1 MLQLS
6 ISSKSN
12 RGCLISCCSVSLS
25 AEVIPVLPPDPAVCS
40 GTACQERLWEAV
52 TFLLNCIF
60 HFSILFHVV
69 RQKDP
74 QTSPLSDEEQH
85 NLKQNKLITWY
96 LIKPSYQCCSLVYY
110 LFYGSTT
117 HYFGTEGQRAIEYFP
132 LKKKRFFYVY
142 SVMDYS
148 NSYCPEPGYIHTEAN
163 HCIFSCFIA

>member
-85 NLKQNKLITWY
+85 NLKWNKLITWY

-110 LFYGSTT
+110 LLSMEAPRITLVRRGKELLNISLWRRKDSFMSILWWIT
-117 HYFGTEGQRAIEYFP
+117 AIVIAP
-132 LKKKRFFYVY
+132 SLDTSILKL
-142 SVMDYS
+142 
-148 NSYCPEPGYIHTEAN
+148 I
-163 HCIFSCFIA
+163 IASFHVL